1 MQTVSVV
8 GLGKLGA
15 PMAAVFAAKGYRV
28 VGVDV
33 HTPFVDAINA
43 GRAPVDETDLQAWID
58 RSEGR
63 LSATTDYAEA
73 VAQSD
78 MTFVIVPTPSTAE
91 GDFSLEYVLQ
101 SMAAIGKAL
110 RGKDGYHCVVV
121 TSTVMPGATD
131 AVIRPALEQAAG
143 RRVGAELGLCYSP
156 EFIALGS
163 VIHDMLNP
171 DFILIGESDATAGDT
186 LANVYR
192 TSCDNEAPVARMNFV
207 NAELTKISVNTY
219 VTTKISY
226 ANMLADLCDRL
237 PGADVDVVTAAMGN
251 DARIGRKYL
260 KGAVAYGGPCFP
272 RDNRAFGHLARTLGA
287 NAALAEATDRLNA
300 HQNARLSG
308 FVAGRIGTAARVAIL
323 GTSYKPGTG
332 VTEES
337 PGIALARTL
346 IEDGQ
351 QVTVYD
357 PQALPGTRLQL
368 GDSVAYADSLADAIG
383 GADVVIIAAAWPEFA
398 AIDPAIV
405 ARDSAPRLVIDCWRL
420 LDREAVGGVCELV
433 WLGNSE
439 LSGDAAGIRSVAA
452 Q

>member
-1 MQTVSVV
+1 VV

-33 HTPFVDAINA
+33 HEPFVNAINA
-43 GRAPVDETDLQAWID
+43 GRAPVAETGLQDWLD
-58 RSEGR
+58 RARSR
-63 LSATTDYAEA
+63 LSATTDYAAA
-73 VAQSD
+73 VAQTGMS
-78 MTFVIVPTPSTAE
+78 FVIVPTPSTEA
-91 GDFSLEYVLQ
+91 GDFSLEFVLQ
-101 SMAAIGKAL
+101 SVAAIGRAL
-110 RGKDGYHCVVV
+110 RGADRYHCVVV

-131 AVIRPALEQAAG
+131 AFIRPALEQAAG
-143 RRVGAELGLCYSP
+143 RRVGDRLGLCYSP

-163 VIHDMLNP
+163 VIRDMLNP
-171 DFILIGESDATAGDT
+171 DFILIGESDAKAGES
-186 LANVYR
+186 LAEVYR
-192 TSCDNEAPVARMNFV
+192 RSCDNEPPIARMNFV
-207 NAELTKISVNTY
+207 NAELTKIAVNTY

-300 HQNARLSG
+300 WQNARLSG
-308 FVAGRIGTAARVAIL
+308 FVAGRTGADARIAVL

-332 VTEES
+332 VSEES
-337 PGIALARTL
+337 PGIALVRAL
-346 IEDGQ
+346 IADGQ
-351 QVTVYD
+351 HVTVHD
-357 PQALPGTRLQL
+357 PQATASTRAQL
-368 GDSVAYADSLADAIG
+368 GELVAYADTLDDAIAD
-383 GADVVIIAAAWPEFA
+383 ADVVILATAWPEYA
-398 AIDPAIV
+398 ALDPEAL
-405 ARDSAPRLVIDCWRL
+405 ARAGTRRLVIDCWRL
-420 LDREAVGGVCELV
+420 LDRASFAPYCDVV
-433 WLGNSE
+433 WLGNGE
-439 LSGDAAGIRSVAA
+439 RADAVVEPRTVAA

>member
-1 MQTVSVV
+1 METVSVV
-8 GLGKLGA
+8 GLGKLGS
-15 PMAAVFAAKGYRV
+15 PMAAGFAAKGYRV

-33 HTPFVDAINA
+33 HAPFVEAINA
-43 GRAPVDETDLQAWID
+43 GRAPVEETDLQAWID
-58 RSEGR
+58 RSDGR

-78 MTFVIVPTPSTAE
+78 MTFVIVPTPSTEA
-91 GDFSLEYVLQ
+91 GDFSLDYVLQ

-110 RGKDGYHCVVV
+110 RGKPGYHCVVV

-131 AVIRPALEQAAG
+131 AVIRPALEAAAG
-143 RRVGAELGLCYSP
+143 RRVGDNLGLCYSP

-163 VIHDMLNP
+163 VIRDMLNP
-171 DFILIGESDATAGDT
+171 DFILIGESDDMAGKH
-186 LANVYR
+186 LAEVYR
-192 TSCDNEAPVARMNFV
+192 RSCDNEPPIARMNFV

-287 NAALAEATDRLNA
+287 NAALAEATDGLNTY
-300 HQNARLSG
+300 QNARLSG
-308 FVAGRIGTAARVAIL
+308 FVSGRIGTDAHIAVL
-323 GTSYKPGTG
+323 GMSYKPGTG

-337 PGIALARTL
+337 PGVALVRTL
-346 IEDGQ
+346 LDDGQ
-351 QVTVYD
+351 RVTVYD
-357 PQALPGTRLQL
+357 PQAMAGARAQL
-368 GDSVAYADSLADAIG
+368 GDRVAYAESLDSAIAV
-383 GADVVIIAAAWPEFA
+383 ADVVIIATAWPEFGRLT
-398 AIDPAIV
+398 PAQL
-405 ARDSAPRLVIDCWRL
+405 ARDGARRLVIDCWRL
-420 LDREAVGGVCELV
+420 LDRESCAGVCDV
-433 WLGNSE
+433 VYLGNGALAE
-439 LSGDAAGIRSVAA
+439 EPAAERRAAA

>member
-1 MQTVSVV
+1 MNAVSII

-33 HTPFVDAINA
+33 YEPFVTAINE
-43 GRAPVDETDLQAWID
+43 GRTPVDETDLQVWVD
-58 RSEGR
+58 RSGGR
-63 LSATTDYAEA
+63 LSATADCAEA
-73 VAQSD
+73 IAQTD
-78 MTFVIVPTPSTAE
+78 TTFVIVPTPSTSE

-101 SMAAIGKAL
+101 SMAAIGRAL
-110 RGKDGYHCVVV
+110 RNKEGYHCVVV

-131 AVIRPALEQAAG
+131 AVIRPALESAAG
-143 RRVGAELGLCYSP
+143 RRVGDDLGLCYSP

-171 DFILIGESDATAGDT
+171 DFILIGESDARAGDC
-186 LANVYR
+186 LAEIYR
-192 TSCDNEAPVARMNFV
+192 RSCDNEPPIERMNFV

-272 RDNRAFGHLARTLGA
+272 RDNRAFGHLARSLGA
-287 NAALAEATDRLNA
+287 NADLAEATDRINA
-300 HQNARLSG
+300 YQNVRLSG
-308 FVAGRIGTAARVAIL
+308 FIAGRIGTDARVAIL
-323 GTSYKPGTG
+323 GTSYKPGTA
-332 VTEES
+332 VAEES

-346 IEDGQ
+346 LDEGQ
-351 QVTVYD
+351 RVTVYD
-357 PQALPGTRLQL
+357 PKALADTRAQL
-368 GDSVAYADSLADAIG
+368 DDRVTYASSLAGALE
-383 GADVVIIAAAWPEFA
+383 GADAVVLATAWPEFGCME
-398 AIDPAIV
+398 PALL
-405 ARDSAPRLVIDCWRL
+405 ARDGRRCLVIDCWRV
-420 LDREAVGGVCELV
+420 LDRDAFGAVCDIVY
-433 WLGNSE
+433 LGNGE
-439 LSGDAAGIRSVAA
+439 LIGDITVERTAAA